1 MTTPTLPQTLRITH
15 RVLMGISLALMLF
28 YLLVYVLYAVNLIQF
43 PFDYDQGE
51 GFELVD
57 AVMFSQGR
65 WPYQSVEP
73 YPFYAS
79 NYPPVFHLF
88 QVPFVWVF
96 GPAYW
101 YGRLLGFLGTL
112 VTAYVIGFAVY
123 HDGVWRGTGGHR
135 LMALMAGLAFLA
147 SNFIYHIGPL
157 NRQHMT
163 MVMFETLA
171 VVTLAHSDSI
181 EARAARRRTIA
192 LGLGLLIVAGY
203 TKQLAA
209 FSAVAVLLWM
219 FLRNPRRALGW
230 GVLFALVGGAIF
242 AWMTWATHG
251 EWWRQAI
258 LANVNQT
265 RFDQV
270 AGLFRLWFSLH
281 GWLIVPAVLLCLYEL
296 YFERIS
302 LYFVWFMLTALL
314 GGVSSG
320 TWGGGDSYFATSI
333 AAACIL
339 SGIFFSRWLRADF
352 AFGADVYLTRVIRPL
367 RALAPLITRA
377 ALIVVPVLFLA
388 YGRAVLHMPT
398 QGAGFETLASV
409 LNITPNALNGFYDS
423 AGRIAG
429 GYADIGHFVTEKDH
443 AAGWRIVDIIR
454 ASDKPT
460 LSEEAGFNLAAG
472 RDVITNPTQLLNVWL
487 RGLYDG
493 SELIGMIESQ
503 AFGVVILRAQFYPE
517 PVLIAI
523 ERYYEQTE
531 TIQMNGFT
539 YIVKRPRAV
548 PLE

>member
-1 MTTPTLPQTLRITH
+1 MTTPPPAKALHITH
-15 RVLMGISLALMLF
+15 RVLMGIGLALMLF
-28 YLLVYVLYAVNLIQF
+28 YFLVYVLYAVNLMQF

-57 AVMFSQGR
+57 TVMFSQGR

-79 NYPPVFHLF
+79 NYPPVFHVL

-112 VTAYVIGFAVY
+112 VTAYAIGFAVY
-123 HDGVWRGTGGHR
+123 RDGVRRGTGGHR
-135 LMALMAGLAFLA
+135 LVALMAGLAFLA

-171 VVTLAHSDSI
+171 VVILAYSDTI
-181 EARAARRRTIA
+181 ESRTTRRRTIA
-192 LGLGLLIVAGY
+192 LGLGLLIIGGY

-219 FLRNPRRALGW
+219 FLRNPRRAIGW

-242 AWMTWATHG
+242 AWMTWATDG

-302 LYFVWFMLTALL
+302 LYFVWFTLTTLL

-339 SGIFFSRWLRADF
+339 SGIFFSRWLRGDF
-352 AFGADVYLTRVIRPL
+352 VFGADVYLTRVVRPL
-367 RALAPLITRA
+367 RPLAPLITRA
-377 ALIVVPVLFLA
+377 ALIIVPLLFLT

-398 QGAGFETLASV
+398 QGAGFETLASA

-429 GYADIGHFVTEKDH
+429 GYADIGHFVTEQDH

-454 ASDKPT
+454 ESDKPV
-460 LSEEAGFNLAAG
+460 LSEEAGFSFAAG

-503 AFGVVILRAQFYPE
+503 AFGAVILRAQFYPE

-523 ERYYEQTE
+523 TRYYEQTE
-531 TIQMNGFT
+531 TIAMNGFE
-539 YIVKRPRAV
+539 YIIKRPRAV

>member
-1 MTTPTLPQTLRITH
+1 MNAPTPRAWLTLH
-15 RVLMGISLALMLF
+15 RALMGIGLALMLF
-28 YLLVYVLYAVNLIQF
+28 YFIAYALYAINLMQF

-57 AVMFSQGR
+57 TVMFSQGQ
-65 WPYQSVEP
+65 WPYQSLEP

-79 NYPPVFHLF
+79 NYPPVFHVL

-112 VTAYVIGFAVY
+112 VTAYAIGFAVY
-123 HDGVWRGTGGHR
+123 RDGVRRGTGGHK
-135 LMALMAGLAFLA
+135 LIALMAGLAFLA

-171 VVTLAHSDSI
+171 VVILAYSDQI
-181 EARAARRRTIA
+181 TATRARRRTIA
-192 LGLGLLIVAGY
+192 LGLGLLIIAGY

-209 FSAVAVLLWM
+209 FTAIAALVWM
-219 FLRNPRRALGW
+219 FLRSPRRAVGW

-242 AWMTWATHG
+242 AWMTWATGG

-258 LANVNQT
+258 LANANQT

-270 AGLFRLWFSLH
+270 AGLYRLWYSLH
-281 GWLIVPAVLLCLYEL
+281 GWLIVPAALLCLYEL

-302 LYFVWFMLTALL
+302 LYFVWFVFTALL
-314 GGVSSG
+314 GGISSG

-339 SGIFFSRWLRADF
+339 SGIFFARLLRGDFQFPPEHYLSRIF
-352 AFGADVYLTRVIRPL
+352 INPL
-367 RALAPLITRA
+367 RGLSRPLITA
-377 ALIVVPVLFLA
+377 ALVIVPLLYIA

-398 QGAGFETLASV
+398 QGAGFAQIADV
-409 LNITPNALNGFYDS
+409 FDITPNALNGFYDS

-429 GYADIGHFVTEKDH
+429 GYADIGHFVTEEDH
-443 AAGWRIVDIIR
+443 AAGWRITEIVRELDQ
-454 ASDKPT
+454 PV
-460 LSEEAGFNLAAG
+460 LSEEAGFSFAAG

-493 SELIGMIESQ
+493 TELIDMIESQ
-503 AFGVVILRAQFYPE
+503 AFGAVILRAQFYPE

-531 TIQMNGFT
+531 VIPMNGFD
-539 YIVKRPRAV
+539 YIIKRPRAE